1 MTDHL
6 LDRDAFRASASRL
19 VAARHPHALG
29 ALLGGSAAQGR
40 ATASS
45 DLDVAV
51 LLPDGHRSGREVV
64 RHEGRTAELFLNT
77 LAELPQ
83 FFAWDRARRRGT
95 VPFLYDQG
103 LPLTDPHGHVARTRE
118 LARQVLASGPAPL
131 TPEERE
137 YGRYTL
143 TCYVDDLADP
153 ADPSALADT
162 TVTGSAG
169 RYEQLSVADHVLRE
183 AAHLLTAHHNAWT
196 GIGKWLPRRLLDAD
210 PVLGKALLDG
220 HRAVAEQA
228 DPHPLAAAAEQVL
241 DLLGGPVREG
251 YAHHWKP

>member
-77 LAELPQ
+77 LADLPQ

-95 VPFLYDQG
+95 VLFLYDQG
-103 LPLTDPHGHVARTRE
+103 LPLTDPRT
-118 LARQVLASGPAPL
+118 
-131 TPEERE
+131 
-137 YGRYTL
+137 
-143 TCYVDDLADP
+143 DP
-153 ADPSALADT
+153 AD
-162 TVTGSAG
+162 AG
-169 RYEQLSVADHVLRE
+169 ARAHP
-183 AAHLLTAHHNAWT
+183 AHL
-196 GIGKWLPRRLLDAD
+196 
-210 PVLGKALLDG
+210 
-220 HRAVAEQA
+220 
-228 DPHPLAAAAEQVL
+228 
-241 DLLGGPVREG
+241 GGTEVRPVRTG
-251 YAHHWKP
+251 LLRGRPGRPGPHGRRDQH